1 MNPMKTAV
9 VLFLAIAAQVAGN
22 ILLSQAMHTVARDN
36 FIATVLRAAENP
48 TVWLGTLLL
57 CIFFGL
63 YSAAMSWADLSF
75 IVPATSFGYVLN
87 VACAKYF
94 LSEEVSRT
102 RWIGAFIICIGV
114 AFVSRSELKTYDL
127 EENVGGTD

>member
-1 MNPMKTAV
+1 MKTAV
-9 VLFLAIAAQVAGN
+9 VLFLSIVAQVAGN
-22 ILLSQAMHTVARDN
+22 ILLSKGMHAVTGDN
-36 FIATVLRAAENP
+36 FMATVLSAAQNP
-48 TVWLGTLLL
+48 TIWLGTFLL

-94 LSEEVSRT
+94 LNEQVSLT
-102 RWIGAFIICIGV
+102 RWTGAFIICIGV
-114 AFVSRSELKTYDL
+114 AFVSRSELKTYEV
-127 EENVGGTD
+127 EEKVGGAS

>member
-1 MNPMKTAV
+1 MKTAV
-9 VLFLAIAAQVAGN
+9 VLFSSIAAQVAGN
-22 ILLSQAMHTVARDN
+22 IILTKGMHSVSGDN
-36 FIATVLRAAENP
+36 FLATALSAAQNP
-48 TVWLGTLLL
+48 TIWLGTLLL

-94 LSEEVSRT
+94 LNEQVSGT
-102 RWIGAFIICIGV
+102 RWAGAIIICLGV
-114 AFVSRSELKTYDL
+114 AFVSRSEVKTYDAV
-127 EENVGGTD
+127 EKAGGVS

>member
-1 MNPMKTAV
+1 MKTAV
-9 VLFLAIAAQVAGN
+9 VLFLAIVAQVAGN
-22 ILLSQAMHTVARDN
+22 ILLSKGMHAVAGDD
-36 FIATVLRAAENP
+36 FMTTVLIAAQNP
-48 TVWLGTLLL
+48 TIWLGTLLL

-94 LSEEVSRT
+94 LNEQVSRT

-114 AFVSRSELKTYDL
+114 AFVSRSEVKTYDA
-127 EENVGGTD
+127 EEKAGGLS